1 MSSGSKVI
9 KMFPKSI
16 DLTEN
21 PSTISPSISSV
32 IGYSSIFCR
41 KTHVDM
47 MSKVQVNMYAAG
59 LHRKGSDAVNR
70 YTMLE
75 IKDRFEL
82 MNAAFGQEDYRV
94 DKNLNVTQSDFL

>member
-1 MSSGSKVI
+1 MGLDRKVTEYDEEAGENRYIPLYEASSSK
-9 KMFPKSI
+9 
-16 DLTEN
+16 LA
-21 PSTISPSISSV
+21 
-32 IGYSSIFCR
+32 R

-59 LHRKGSDAVNR
+59 LHRKGSDAVNH

-82 MNAAFGQEDYRV
+82 MNAAFGEPDYRV
-94 DKNLNVTQSDFL
+94 DGHLSVLNE